1 MNSAELA
8 YAAWQAEEEK
18 ERQRN
23 VMLARKFYDGDH
35 DVKLTPRLM
44 EFLGINDD
52 NEFTLNVCRVIVD
65 AVTDRLIVT
74 DVNTSEQGENQ
85 PVAQWAASV
94 THAVNLPMLQMDVH
108 TGAARDGEY
117 FVFVDWDAEKAQPRF
132 TPHWRYCDLNVDE
145 DADNFGC
152 KAHYPDDDT
161 TRPLQYVSKRWIED
175 LGNGRTRNR
184 ATLYYPDRIEKYEVI
199 GGALRE
205 FQDIGD
211 PGWPLPWV
219 RPDGTP
225 RGIPVIH
232 WRNTSDLRPEHW
244 DAIGAQRAFNK
255 AVLDI
260 VATGD
265 ATAFRIFVAFG
276 WMPTTDGQPLKSD
289 GSNAARLAPGQII
302 GTNRSPSEASFQAVD
317 GSNNATL
324 LEQGDWLLGKIGLIT
339 STPQTRILPTR
350 QVSSAESQKEQN
362 ESLFAKCR
370 KRQVLHD
377 AAWRACFDM
386 ARKLAND
393 FGNAGL
399 DEAVQFVLAWAALQA
414 RDTADERDE
423 WRVKKEL
430 GIPQEVIWQEMG
442 YTNDQIQAMKQ
453 TDEYQA
459 KINLMQSG
467 MVAHG
472 GEGGNANVRQQM
484 MQDNQ
489 QDRQQDNQP

>member
-23 VMLARKFYDGDH
+23 VMLARRFYDGDH
-35 DVKLTPRLM
+35 DVKLTPRML
-44 EFLGINDD
+44 EFLGISDD
-52 NEFTLNVCRVIVD
+52 NEFTMNVCRTVVE
-65 AVTDRLIVT
+65 AVTDRLIIA
-74 DVNTSEQGENQ
+74 DVNTSEKGDDQ
-85 PVAQWAASV
+85 PVATWASDVAK
-94 THAVNLPMLQMDVH
+94 AVHLPALQMDVH

-117 FVFVDWDAEKAQPRF
+117 FVFVDWDAEKLQPRF
-132 TPHWRYCDLNVDE
+132 TPHWRYCDLQVDE

-184 ATLYYPDRIEKYEVI
+184 ATLYFPDRIEKYEVI
-199 GGALRE
+199 GGALME
-205 FQDIGD
+205 FQDD
-211 PGWPLPWV
+211 TDTTWPLPWV
-219 RPDGTP
+219 RSDGTP
-225 RGIPVIH
+225 RGIPIMH
-232 WRNTSDLRPEHW
+232 WRNTSELRPEHW

-255 AVLDI
+255 TVLDI
-260 VATGD
+260 IATGD
-265 ATAFRIFVAFG
+265 TTAFRIFVAIG
-276 WMPTTDGQPLKSD
+276 WQPTTDGQPLKGD

-302 GTNRSPSEASFQAVD
+302 GTLRTPAEASFQAVE
-317 GSNNATL
+317 GSNNAPL
-324 LEQGDWLLGKIGLIT
+324 LEQGDWILGKIGLIT

-370 KRQVLHD
+370 KRQNLYD
-377 AAWRACFDM
+377 AAWRECFDM

-393 FGNAGL
+393 FGNAGI
-399 DEAVQFVLAWAALQA
+399 DETVQFVLSWEPLQA

-442 YTNDQIQAMKQ
+442 YSNEQIQAMKG
-453 TDEYQA
+453 TDEYKA
-459 KINLMQSG
+459 KLNVMQTG
-467 MVAHG
+467 MVADG
-472 GEGGNANVRQQM
+472 GEGGKPDPNPDLN
-484 MQDNQ
+484 QDE
-489 QDRQQDNQP
+489 DNTP